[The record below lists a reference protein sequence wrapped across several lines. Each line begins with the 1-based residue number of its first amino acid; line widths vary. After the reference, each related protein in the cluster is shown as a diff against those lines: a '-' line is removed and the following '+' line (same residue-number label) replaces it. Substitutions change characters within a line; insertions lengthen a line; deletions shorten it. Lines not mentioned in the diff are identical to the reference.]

1 MAERNTTRLLGKRLI
16 YVALWIMLVFLH
28 LLPIDVARPSPL
40 SEPSVLAR
48 IWTGPDLHLA
58 ITFAWVLRRPE
69 YVPPVLVAGTFL
81 MSDLLLQRPPGLWAA
96 LALVGSEALRS
107 RAPGL
112 RDLTFPMEWLNVA
125 TTMIMMFL
133 GYRIIL
139 GVMMVEAGPLA
150 PTLMQAL
157 VTIAIYPV
165 IVALSQLLFGV
176 RKLAPGDIDG
186 MDART

>member
-16 YVALWIMLVFLH
+16 YVALWLGLIFLH
-28 LLPIDVARPSPL
+28 LLPIDAARPSPL
-40 SEPSVLAR
+40 SAPSFLER

-69 YVPPVLVAGTFL
+69 YVPPLLVAVTFL

-96 LALVGSEALRS
+96 LALLGSEALRS

-112 RDLTFPMEWLNVA
+112 RDLTFPVEWLNVA
-125 TTMIMMFL
+125 TMTLALFL

-139 GVMMVEAGPLA
+139 GVMMIETGPLS

-157 VTIAIYPV
+157 VTIAVYPV
-165 IVALSQLLFGV
+165 VVALSQLLFGV

-186 MDART
+186 MEART

>member
-1 MAERNTTRLLGKRLI
+1 MAERNTTRLFVKRLI
-16 YVALWIMLVFLH
+16 YVALWLGLVFLN

-40 SEPSVLAR
+40 SAPSLLER

-69 YVPPVLVAGTFL
+69 YVPPLLVAGTFL

-112 RDLTFPMEWLNVA
+112 RDLTFPVEWLNVA
-125 TTMIMMFL
+125 TTTLAMFL

-139 GVMMVEAGPLA
+139 GVMMIEAGPLS
-150 PTLMQAL
+150 PTIVQAL
-157 VTIAIYPV
+157 VTVAVYPV
-165 IVALSQLLFGV
+165 VVVLSQMLFGV

-186 MDART
+186 MEART